1 MKAEDKIQILKFFLM
16 VFNGVFVILGLA
28 IFGCGVWILFDK
40 SSFIVTLSGGSSMK
54 TVAGGL
60 FVIGLVVFGVS
71 CLGYVGA
78 YKEIRFLLM
87 LYMGFLIVIFL
98 GQLFVTFVL
107 LIKRKEIT
115 NFLIEEVDQII
126 VTYGTMGNG
135 SSEQWRVLDA
145 VQHHSNCCGRTG
157 YTQWRNN
164 TFISS
169 LSNGEDVYP
178 CSCFNTSCPFL
189 SGDTSLRF
197 GNGSSVFQKGCQ
209 ESIEVWLSG
218 NGLAILGMDAGLV
231 LIQILQFVLSLYLIR
246 NIRRK
251 AKQKRLLNNQE
262 DNSAVNDGYQHLD

>member
-1 MKAEDKIQILKFFLM
+1 MKAEDKVQILKFFLM

-54 TVAGGL
+54 TVAAGL

-71 CLGYVGA
+71 CIGYVGA
-78 YKEIRFLLM
+78 YKEIRFLIM
-87 LYMGFLIVIFL
+87 LYMGFLIVIVL

-135 SSEQWRVLDA
+135 SSEHWRVLDA
-145 VQHHSNCCGRTG
+145 VQHYSNCCGRNG
-157 YTQWRNN
+157 STQWENN

-169 LSNGEDVYP
+169 LPDGEDVYP
-178 CSCFNTSCPFL
+178 CSCFNGSCPFL
-189 SGDTSLRF
+189 PNDTSLMF
-197 GNGSSVFQKGCQ
+197 GKGSSIYQKGCQ
-209 ESIEVWLSG
+209 ESIEVWLSE

-231 LIQILQFVLSLYLIR
+231 LIQILQFVLSLYLIQ

-262 DNSAVNDGYQHLD
+262 DNSAVNDGYEHLD